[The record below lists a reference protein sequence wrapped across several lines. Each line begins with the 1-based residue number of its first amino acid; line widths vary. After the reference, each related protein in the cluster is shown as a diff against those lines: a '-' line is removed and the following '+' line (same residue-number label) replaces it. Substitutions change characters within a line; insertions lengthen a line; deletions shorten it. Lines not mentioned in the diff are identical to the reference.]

1 MKKHVALI
9 LMVALVA
16 GWSNTVW
23 AQAVQLCDQPSLA
36 QATSPPALSSPL
48 VPGASA
54 LKLAYHAVFPGG
66 SLNCFMDRI
75 HSTPQALQEG
85 DGQVPGQTS
94 SFTPG
99 TQGKV
104 LHLTTPD
111 AIPLIPGD
119 PDANTQTSSVGLFS
133 TGLNFGPG
141 TFFSTRA
148 TFVRPNGPFGGKS
161 WAVTLNARTG
171 DKNDLGTEKR
181 LNMTLRFRSGVATLN
196 AFENGQLLKS
206 TPVPAP
212 VYNSIVSSSQPFT
225 LELIVSRITGKGA
238 AILTTAGASPLPLQF
253 GLSSFRSTSGPVISA
268 VGPALANCCAAG
280 KSASVELTDFQILA
294 HPSTL
299 PPHS

>member
-9 LMVALVA
+9 LTAALVA
-16 GWSNTVW
+16 WWLNAVR
-23 AQAVQLCDQPSLA
+23 AQAAPLCDQTSLA
-36 QATSPPALSSPL
+36 HATSPPALSPPL
-48 VPGASA
+48 VPGAPA
-54 LKLAYHAVFPGG
+54 LKLVYHGAFSGG

-75 HSTPQALQEG
+75 HSTPQALQQG

-94 SFTPG
+94 NSSAG
-99 TQGKV
+99 AQGIV

-111 AIPLIPGD
+111 PIPLIPGD
-119 PDANTQTSSVGLFS
+119 PDGNTQTSSVGLFS

-181 LNMTLRFRSGVATLN
+181 LNMTLRFRSGIATLN

-206 TPVPAP
+206 TPVPAA

-225 LELIVSRITGKGA
+225 LELIVSRVTGRGA

-253 GLSSFRSTSGPVISA
+253 GLTSFGSISGPVISA
-268 VGPALANCCAAG
+268 VGPALANCCAPG
-280 KSASVELTDFQILA
+280 KSTSVELTDFQILV